1 MMCARGHIYDSAP
14 SLVAAARCAKGEE
27 RRALPHRPRPPAAQH
42 TPLATGT
49 QTRSR
54 PRRQPLPV
62 RGARLLRPAGSA
74 APRGDQVRRCCVRP
88 REHRAHVQA
97 PSLPARTRDS
107 DASAGNATRVV
118 VSSIQA
124 TPKVA
129 CCQRCNSGR
138 RSRSSKNRTPNVFSA
153 MQSAHSKTVVD
164 RVRVN
169 GSEGHSRATSF
180 VVLLLPAIA
189 LASFSWWLFVA
200 KWIGAAVLV
209 VGMVIAAVGSAR
221 LGH

>member
-1 MMCARGHIYDSAP
+1 
-14 SLVAAARCAKGEE
+14 
-27 RRALPHRPRPPAAQH
+27 
-42 TPLATGT
+42 
-49 QTRSR
+49 
-54 PRRQPLPV
+54 
-62 RGARLLRPAGSA
+62 
-74 APRGDQVRRCCVRP
+74 
-88 REHRAHVQA
+88 
-97 PSLPARTRDS
+97 
-107 DASAGNATRVV
+107 
-118 VSSIQA
+118 
-124 TPKVA
+124 
-129 CCQRCNSGR
+129 
-138 RSRSSKNRTPNVFSA
+138 
-153 MQSAHSKTVVD
+153 VVD